1 MEKNGD
7 AVGCEFTNDEASYGF
22 RSNLFSFEK
31 AKRDGSFSRTYR
43 YSQESWSLFGREQ
56 PALLI
61 YQNCSEASPT
71 PKAYGK
77 EEPVDIF
84 PHVTKGRR
92 VSIDQFLEY
101 TTTKLE

>member
-22 RSNLFSFEK
+22 RSDLFSFEK

-61 YQNCSEASPT
+61 YQNC
-71 PKAYGK
+71 K

-84 PHVTKGRR
+84 PHVTKGRM
-92 VSIDQFLEY
+92 VSIEEFLEEGF
-101 TTTKLE
+101 L